1 MRMQQT
7 RRSMSQTRRQT
18 RAHAVE
24 LPGTDDQERCTAR
37 TTAIGTMAA
46 YLRRLH
52 DLRSG
57 RLRAGHSHHRRPS
70 RLAQAAEAWPG
81 SSQQSR
87 PLPAGEERL
96 RCADVAGRTWLQ
108 VAVRFPN
115 QS

>member
-1 MRMQQT
+1 MP
-7 RRSMSQTRRQT
+7 QT
-18 RAHAVE
+18 RAHAVG
-24 LPGTDDQERCTAR
+24 LPGTDDQERSTGGTTGIGSR
-37 TTAIGTMAA
+37 TT
-46 YLRRLH
+46 YLRHLH
-52 DLRSG
+52 DRRSG

-81 SSQQSR
+81 SSQQGR

-96 RCADVAGRTWLQ
+96 RCAGVAGRTWLQ